1 MALGLGALMS
11 AHEMRRYSKAGVNP
25 GVVGPGTLM
34 SVHEMRRYSGAEA
47 NPENTVILSLP

>member
-11 AHEMRRYSKAGVNP
+11 AHEMRRYSKAWVNP

-34 SVHEMRRYSGAEA
+34 SAHEMRRYSGAEV
-47 NPENTVILSLP
+47 NLRIPSF

>member
-11 AHEMRRYSKAGVNP
+11 AHEMRRYNRAWVNP

-34 SVHEMRRYSGAEA
+34 SAHEMRRYSGAEV
-47 NPENTVILSLP
+47 NLRILSF